1 MGTLSFKD
9 AREIILGVLQ
19 DLEEESTTVEIMNIV
34 VKISKECKDQVPH
47 VLLQLLKEGII
58 HRGISKT
65 KRGITWKIHQSVLI
79 TSSD

>member
-9 AREIILGVLQ
+9 AREIVLGVLQ

-47 VLLQLLKEGII
+47 VLLQLLKEGIV
-58 HRGISKT
+58 HRSISKT
-65 KRGITWKIHQSVLI
+65 KRGITWIIHQNMMVTI
-79 TSSD
+79 SD